1 MTVAYFSMEI
11 ALEEAV
17 PSYSGG
23 LGVLAGDL
31 LRAAADV
38 GPDMVGVTLVYRQ
51 GYLAQR
57 LDDDGTQ
64 REAPEDWDPAAHL
77 EPLAET
83 VVVELAGE
91 QVEVGAWRYVVR
103 GERSEV
109 PVVLLD
115 TDRPANGERWRSLT
129 GRLYGG
135 DGEYRLAQEA
145 VLGLGGAAMLE
156 ALGQRVE
163 TYHLNE
169 GHSTLVGLALLRRA
183 RQGAPGTPLEDA
195 VRDVRRRCVFTTHTP
210 VPAGHDR
217 FAEDAVGHVLG
228 EDARRDL
235 AALGALHDGSLDMTR
250 LGIGSSRWMNGVST
264 RHAEVT
270 RAMFPGVEVH
280 AVTNGVHLGT
290 WVAPAMA
297 ALFDERV
304 PGWRQDNTRLRLLD
318 RVPAAEVA
326 AAHARAKEA
335 LVAEVAR
342 RTGRRLSAGAFT
354 IGAARR
360 ATAYKRMAL
369 LFSDMGR
376 LEKLVAEFGT
386 LQVVLAGKAHPRD
399 DGGKEI
405 IRSLVRAADQLGA
418 SLPVVFLP
426 GYEMGLA
433 RLLVS
438 GADVWLNTPRP
449 PHEASGTSGMKA
461 AANGVPNLSVL
472 DGWWVEGY
480 LPGVTGWAVR
490 ARPADE
496 SRPEAVAEADAADAA
511 ELYDVLGSEVLPL
524 YHGGPEG
531 FAAVRRAAIAFDGY
545 HFTAQRMVLEYR
557 RTAYDVDG

>member
-1 MTVAYFSMEI
+1 VTVAYFSMEI
-11 ALEEAV
+11 ALDDAV
-17 PSYSGG
+17 PTYSGG

-38 GPDMVGVTLVYRQ
+38 GPEMVGVTLLYRQ
-51 GYLAQR
+51 GYLAQQ
-57 LDDDGTQ
+57 LDEDGNQ
-64 REAPEDWDPAAHL
+64 RESSEAWDPAGHL
-77 EPLAET
+77 EPLPET
-83 VVVELAGE
+83 VVVELGGE
-91 QVEVGAWRYVVR
+91 PVEVGAWRYVIR
-103 GERSEV
+103 GKRAEV

-135 DGEYRLAQEA
+135 NGEYRLAQEA
-145 VLGLGGAAMLE
+145 LLGLGGVAMLE
-156 ALGQRVE
+156 ALGRRVD

-169 GHSTLVGLALLRRA
+169 GHSTLVGLALLRQA
-183 RQGAPGTPLEDA
+183 RRVAPGTSAPEVVGE
-195 VRDVRRRCVFTTHTP
+195 VRHRCVFTTHTP

-217 FAEDAVGHVLG
+217 FDEDAVRLVLG
-228 EDARRDL
+228 EAALDDL
-235 AALGALHDGSLDMTR
+235 AALDAVHDGTLDMTR
-250 LGIGSSRWMNGVST
+250 LGIGSSRWVNGVSQ

-270 RAMFPGVEVH
+270 RAMFPDVEVR
-280 AVTNGVHLGT
+280 ALTNGVHLGT

-297 ALFDERV
+297 ALFDARV
-304 PGWRQDNTRLRLLD
+304 PGWRADNTRLRLLAEA
-318 RVPAAEVA
+318 PAAEVA

-342 RTGRRLSAGAFT
+342 RTGRQLATEAFT

-360 ATAYKRMAL
+360 ATAYKRMSL
-369 LFSDMGR
+369 LFSDPGR
-376 LEKLVAEFGT
+376 LEKLAAEFGAM
-386 LQVVLAGKAHPRD
+386 QVVLAGKAHPRD

-405 IRSLVRAADQLGA
+405 IRSLLRAADQLGV
-418 SLPVVFLP
+418 SVPVVFLP
-426 GYEMGLA
+426 GYDMALA
-433 RLLVS
+433 RMLVS
-438 GADVWLNTPRP
+438 GADIWLNTPRP

-472 DGWWVEGY
+472 DGWWIEGY
-480 LPGVTGWAVR
+480 LPGVTGWAVQ
-490 ARPADE
+490 ARPTDE
-496 SRPEAVAEADAADAA
+496 SPEAAAVADAADAA
-511 ELYDVLGSEVLPL
+511 ELYDVLGGEVLPL

-557 RTAYDVDG
+557 RAAYRFTG

>member
-1 MTVAYFSMEI
+1 MEVA
-11 ALEEAV
+11 LDEAV
-17 PSYSGG
+17 PGYSGG

-64 REAPEDWDPAAHL
+64 HEAPEAWDPAAHL
-77 EPLAET
+77 EPLAES
-83 VVVELAGE
+83 VVVVLGGE

-115 TDRPANGERWRSLT
+115 TDRPSNGERWRSLT

-145 VLGLGGAAMLE
+145 VLGLGGAVMLE

-183 RQGAPGTPLEDA
+183 RHEGPGTSVEDA
-195 VRDVRRRCVFTTHTP
+195 VGDVRRRCVFTTHTP

-217 FAEDAVGHVLG
+217 FAEDAVRHVLG
-228 EDARRDL
+228 EESLGDL
-235 AALGALHDGSLDMTR
+235 TALGGLGAGWLDMTR
-250 LGIGSSRWMNGVST
+250 LGIGSSRWTYGVST

-270 RAMFPGVEVH
+270 RAMFPGVEVR

-297 ALFDERV
+297 SLFDARV

-326 AAHARAKEA
+326 AAHALSKEA

-342 RTGRRLSAGAFT
+342 RTGRRLSADAFT

-360 ATAYKRMAL
+360 ATAYKRMSL
-369 LFSDMGR
+369 LFSDPGR

-405 IRSLVRAADQLGA
+405 IRTLFRAAEQLGA

-433 RLLVS
+433 RMLVA

-490 ARPADE
+490 GRPVDE
-496 SRPEAVAEADAADAA
+496 SRPEAAAEADAADAA
-511 ELYDVLGSEVLPL
+511 ELYDVLGAEVLPL
-524 YHGGPEG
+524 YHGDPGR
-531 FAAVRRAAIAFDGY
+531 FAAVRRAAVAFDGF

-557 RTAYDVDG
+557 RVAYDLDG

>member
-11 ALEEAV
+11 ALEDAV
-17 PSYSGG
+17 PTYSGG

-38 GPDMVGVTLVYRQ
+38 GPEMVGVTLVYRQ
-51 GYLAQR
+51 GYLVQR
-57 LDDDGTQ
+57 LDGDGTQ
-64 REAPEDWDPAAHL
+64 REEPERWDPADRL

-83 VVVELAGE
+83 VVVELDGE
-91 QVEVGAWRYVVR
+91 QVEVGAWRYVIA
-103 GERSEV
+103 GERAEV

-115 TDRPANGERWRSLT
+115 TDRPGNGERWRSLT

-145 VLGLGGAAMLE
+145 VLGLGGVAMLE
-156 ALGQRVE
+156 ALGRRVD

-183 RQGAPGTPLEDA
+183 RSAAPGTTAREAADA
-195 VRDVRRRCVFTTHTP
+195 VRRRCVFTTHTP

-217 FAEDAVGHVLG
+217 FEEDAVRHVLG
-228 EDARRDL
+228 EDAVEDL
-235 AALGALHDGSLDMTR
+235 GTLGALSGGALDMTR
-250 LGIGSSRWMNGVST
+250 LGIGSSRSVNAVSV

-270 RAMFPGVEVH
+270 RAMFPGVDVQ
-280 AVTNGVHLGT
+280 AVTNGVHLAT
-290 WVAPAMA
+290 WVAPPMA
-297 ALFDERV
+297 ALLDERV
-304 PGWRQDNTRLRLLD
+304 PGWRRDNTRLRLLAKA
-318 RVPAAEVA
+318 PAADVA

-335 LVAEVAR
+335 LVAEASR
-342 RTGRRLSAGAFT
+342 RAGRGLSPDAFT

-360 ATAYKRMAL
+360 ATAYKRMSL
-369 LFSDMGR
+369 LFSDLGR
-376 LEKLVAEFGT
+376 LEKLVTEFGPI
-386 LQVVLAGKAHPRD
+386 QVVLAGKAHPRD

-405 IRSLVRAADQLGA
+405 IRSLFRAAEQLGDQ
-418 SLPVVFLP
+418 LPVVFLP
-426 GYEMGLA
+426 GYDMDLA

-472 DGWWVEGY
+472 DGWWIEGY
-480 LPGVTGWAVR
+480 VPGVTGWAVQ
-490 ARPADE
+490 ARTGDDGPAAAD
-496 SRPEAVAEADAADAA
+496 ADAADAA
-511 ELYDVLGSEVLPL
+511 ELYDVLGGEVLPL
-524 YHGGPEG
+524 YHGDPGA
-531 FAAVRRAAIAFDGY
+531 FAEVRRAAVAFDAY

-557 RTAYDVDG
+557 RRAYKVAG